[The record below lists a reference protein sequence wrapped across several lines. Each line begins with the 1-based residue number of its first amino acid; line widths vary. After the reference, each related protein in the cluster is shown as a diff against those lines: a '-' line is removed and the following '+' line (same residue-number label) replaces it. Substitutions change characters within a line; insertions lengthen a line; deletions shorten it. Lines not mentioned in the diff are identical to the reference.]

1 MPSALR
7 TPRSLVDWRA
17 NTIARTMERTLR
29 RATAAALLTVLM
41 AACGGG
47 GTGTEAAD
55 ATSSEARVTDALS
68 TSTTPQATTEASPTP
83 ILSEEQQ
90 GCVDAFMTY
99 LEDIEDVVD
108 GFDFAGATLLEYQDV
123 LVKLAPAGQALV
135 DRVKGM
141 HCDVLDGAPSEEMAP
156 IIVDIART
164 RAPGSVPYL
173 ELLIASSEFPVRGC
187 LKDIPALQRYVDAG
201 GTVRDLSVEE
211 RYHVF
216 GLVSSISA
224 TCSLM
229 TGGRFLS
236 TSEMERFLEIS

>member
-1 MPSALR
+1 MDGI
-7 TPRSLVDWRA
+7 V
-17 NTIARTMERTLR
+17 R
-29 RATAAALLTVLM
+29 RATVAVLLTVM
-41 AACGGG
+41 MVACGDG
-47 GTGTEAAD
+47 GTGTRD
-55 ATSSEARVTDALS
+55 ATSSEASATEAPGA
-68 TSTTPQATTEASPTP
+68 STTPQPTTAARPTTTP
-83 ILSEEQQ
+83 ILSDEEQA
-90 GCVDAFMTY
+90 CLDAFMTY
-99 LEDIEDVVD
+99 LEDIEHVVE
-108 GFDFAGATLLEYQDV
+108 GFDFAEATLLEYQDV
-123 LVKLAPAGQALV
+123 LVKLVPAGQALV

-141 HCDVLDGAPSEEMAP
+141 RCDVLDGTPSDEMAP

-173 ELLIASSEFPVRGC
+173 ELLIASSEFPVEGC

-236 TSEMERFLEIS
+236 SHEMERFLEIS

>member
-1 MPSALR
+1 MAG
-7 TPRSLVDWRA
+7 
-17 NTIARTMERTLR
+17 TMERSLR
-29 RATAAALLTVLM
+29 RATVAALLTVVM

-47 GTGTEAAD
+47 GTGTGAAD
-55 ATSSEARVTDALS
+55 ATSSEARATDTPS
-68 TSTTPQATTEASPTP
+68 TSTTPQATEVSPTP

-90 GCVDAFMTY
+90 RCMDAFIRY
-99 LEDIEDVVD
+99 LEDIEDFVD
-108 GFDFAGATLLEYQDV
+108 GFDFATASLLEYQDV
-123 LVKLAPAGQALV
+123 LVKLVPAGQALV

-141 HCDVLDGAPSEEMAP
+141 RCGVVDGTPSEEMAA

-164 RAPGSVPYL
+164 EAPGSVPYL
-173 ELLIASSEFPVRGC
+173 ELLLSVSEYPVEGC

-224 TCSLM
+224 TCSLQ

-236 TSEMERFLEIS
+236 TSEMERFLEIG

>member
-1 MPSALR
+1 MA
-7 TPRSLVDWRA
+7 A
-17 NTIARTMERTLR
+17 TMRGIMR
-29 RATAAALLTVLM
+29 RATAAALLTVVLVG
-41 AACGGG
+41 CGGG
-47 GTGTEAAD
+47 DTGRETGGAPSPGTGI
-55 ATSSEARVTDALS
+55 TDAPS
-68 TSTTPQATTEASPTP
+68 ASTTPEASEASPTGTP
-83 ILSEEQQ
+83 ILTEEEQA
-90 GCVDAFMTY
+90 CVDAFMRY
-99 LEDIEDVVD
+99 LEDIEGVVD
-108 GFDFAGATLLEYQDV
+108 GFDFAAATLREYQDV
-123 LVKLAPAGQALV
+123 LIQLVPSGQALV
-135 DRVKGM
+135 DRIKGM
-141 HCDVLDGAPSEEMAP
+141 GCDVLDGTPSEEMAP

-173 ELLIASSEFPVRGC
+173 ELLIASSRFPVRGC

-236 TSEMERFLEIS
+236 THEMERFLEIG

>member
-1 MPSALR
+1 MDG
-7 TPRSLVDWRA
+7 TV
-17 NTIARTMERTLR
+17 R
-29 RATAAALLTVLM
+29 RATAAALLTLVLV
-41 AACGGG
+41 ACGDG
-47 GTGTEAAD
+47 GTGPG
-55 ATSSEARVTDALS
+55 ATVDTSAETSATGATD
-68 TSTTPQATTEASPTP
+68 ASPTP
-83 ILSEEQQ
+83 KALTGASPTSAPIFSDEELA
-90 GCVDAFMTY
+90 CVDAFMTY

-108 GFDFAGATLLEYQDV
+108 GFDFAEATLLEYQDI
-123 LVKLAPAGQALV
+123 LVKLVPAGQALV

-141 HCDVLDGAPSEEMAP
+141 RCDVLDGMPSDELAP

-173 ELLIASSEFPVRGC
+173 ELLIASSEFPVEGC
-187 LKDIPALQRYVDAG
+187 IKDIATMQRYVDAG

-236 TSEMERFLEIS
+236 SNEIERFLEIS

>member
-1 MPSALR
+1 MA
-7 TPRSLVDWRA
+7 A
-17 NTIARTMERTLR
+17 TMDGALR

-41 AACGGG
+41 VACANG
-47 GTGTEAAD
+47 GTGTGAGD
-55 ATSSEARVTDALS
+55 TSPSGAGVTDTPRA
-68 TSTTPQATTEASPTP
+68 STTPEATSEGSPTTTP

-90 GCVDAFMTY
+90 ACLDAFMTY

-108 GFDFAGATLLEYQDV
+108 GFDFAAATLLEYQDV
-123 LVKLAPAGQALV
+123 LVKLVPAGQALV
-135 DRVKGM
+135 DRVEGM
-141 HCDVLDGAPSEEMAP
+141 HCDVLDGTPSDEMAP
-156 IIVDIART
+156 IIVDVART

-173 ELLIASSEFPVRGC
+173 ELLLSSSEFPVKGC
-187 LKDIPALQRYVDAG
+187 RKDIPALQRYVDAG
-201 GTVRDLSVEE
+201 GTVRDLPVEE

-236 TSEMERFLEIS
+236 TSEMERFLEID

>member
-1 MPSALR
+1 MDGIVRSA
-7 TPRSLVDWRA
+7 TV
-17 NTIARTMERTLR
+17 
-29 RATAAALLTVLM
+29 AALLTVVM
-41 AACGGG
+41 VACGNGG
-47 GTGTEAAD
+47 ATGTGAAD
-55 ATSSEARVTDALS
+55 SATSGASATDAPGA
-68 TSTTPQATTEASPTP
+68 STTPQASTAASPTTTP
-83 ILSEEQQ
+83 ILSDKEQ

-99 LEDIEDVVD
+99 LEDIERFVD
-108 GFDFAGATLLEYQDV
+108 GFDFAAATLLEYQDV
-123 LVKLAPAGQALV
+123 LVKLVPAGQQLV

-141 HCDVLDGAPSEEMAP
+141 RCDVLDGTPSEEMAP
-156 IIVDIART
+156 VIVDIART

-187 LKDIPALQRYVDAG
+187 LKDIVALQGYVDAG
-201 GTVRDLSVEE
+201 GTVRDVAVEE

-236 TSEMERFLEIS
+236 SNEVERFLEIG

>member
-1 MPSALR
+1 MA
-7 TPRSLVDWRA
+7 A
-17 NTIARTMERTLR
+17 TMDGTVR
-29 RATAAALLTVLM
+29 RATVAALLAVVM
-41 AACGGG
+41 VACGDG
-47 GTGTEAAD
+47 GTGATD
-55 ATSSEARVTDALS
+55 ATSSEASVTDAPDAS
-68 TSTTPQATTEASPTP
+68 PTPQATTGASPTTTP
-83 ILSEEQQ
+83 ILSADEQA
-90 GCVDAFMTY
+90 CVDAFMTY

-108 GFDFAGATLLEYQDV
+108 GFDFEEATLLEYQDV
-123 LVKLAPAGQALV
+123 LVKLVPAGQALV

-141 HCDVLDGAPSEEMAP
+141 RCAVLDGAPSDELAP

-173 ELLIASSEFPVRGC
+173 ELLIASSEFPVNGC
-187 LKDIPALQRYVDAG
+187 IKDIATMQRYVDAG
-201 GTVRDLSVEE
+201 GSVRDLSVEE

-236 TSEMERFLEIS
+236 SNEIERFLEIS

>member
-1 MPSALR
+1 
-7 TPRSLVDWRA
+7 
-17 NTIARTMERTLR
+17 MEGTVC
-29 RATAAALLTVLM
+29 RATAAALLFVVM
-41 AACGGG
+41 VACGGG
-47 GTGTEAAD
+47 GATGIGATD
-55 ATSSEARVTDALS
+55 ATSSSASATDAS
-68 TSTTPQATTEASPTP
+68 SASTTPQASAEVSPTPTP

-90 GCVDAFMTY
+90 ACLDAFMTY

-108 GFDFAGATLLEYQDV
+108 GFDFAAATLLQYQDV
-123 LVKLAPAGQALV
+123 AVKLVPAGQALV

-141 HCDVLDGAPSEEMAP
+141 RCDVLDGTPSDEMAP

-173 ELLIASSEFPVRGC
+173 ELLIASSAFPVRGC
-187 LKDIPALQRYVDAG
+187 LKDIPVLQRYVDAG

-236 TSEMERFLEIS
+236 THEMERFLEIG

>member
-1 MPSALR
+1 MA
-7 TPRSLVDWRA
+7 A
-17 NTIARTMERTLR
+17 TMDGIVR
-29 RATAAALLTVLM
+29 RATTAALLTMVLV
-41 AACGGG
+41 ACGDG
-47 GTGTEAAD
+47 GTGTGGGG
-55 ATSSEARVTDALS
+55 ATSAGAGVTDAPS
-68 TSTTPQATTEASPTP
+68 ASTTPEATEASPTSTP
-83 ILSEEQQ
+83 ILTEEEQA
-90 GCVDAFMTY
+90 CVDAFMTY

-108 GFDFAGATLLEYQDV
+108 GFDFAAATLLEYQDV
-123 LVKLAPAGQALV
+123 LVKLVPAGQALV

-141 HCDVLDGAPSEEMAP
+141 RCDVLDGTPSDEMAP

-224 TCSLM
+224 TCSLQ

-236 TSEMERFLEIS
+236 TNEMERFLEIG

>member
-1 MPSALR
+1 MS
-7 TPRSLVDWRA
+7 W
-17 NTIARTMERTLR
+17 
-29 RATAAALLTVLM
+29 M
-41 AACGGG
+41 A
-47 GTGTEAAD
+47 
-55 ATSSEARVTDALS
+55 S
-68 TSTTPQATTEASPTP
+68 TSPRPRCWSIKTS
-83 ILSEEQQ
+83 
-90 GCVDAFMTY
+90 
-99 LEDIEDVVD
+99 
-108 GFDFAGATLLEYQDV
+108 
-123 LVKLAPAGQALV
+123 LVKLVPAGQALV

-141 HCDVLDGAPSEEMAP
+141 RCDVLDGTPSEEMAP

-173 ELLIASSEFPVRGC
+173 ELVIASSEFPVQGC

-236 TSEMERFLEIS
+236 THEMERFLEIGR